1 MTCAL
6 DGCDR
11 EAGSP
16 VLIKCDGEDP
26 DLQVGVFKIAPC
38 FFNGFSTVS
47 TATFNQVVFDF
58 ILEQATLAGE
68 TLTTFDSLDGYCV
81 DDPVQSEANPT
92 PFPTFDA
99 ATKWTCDPSN
109 FGRRDGCH
117 CNCGAPDPDCALD
130 KFTVFNCGGGEVCND
145 NGLCVAEAAANGEN
159 EGDEVNNDNII
170 LIIGLVVLGV
180 AVVALFAYILIKKK
194 TDQPAAE
201 NKDLEKI

>member
-68 TLTTFDSLDGYCV
+68 SLRPLIHLMGTVLMIQFKVKRILHHFQLLMLLLNGHVIRLTLVEEMVVVVIVGHLI
-81 DDPVQSEANPT
+81 Q
-92 PFPTFDA
+92 
-99 ATKWTCDPSN
+99 
-109 FGRRDGCH
+109 
-117 CNCGAPDPDCALD
+117 
-130 KFTVFNCGGGEVCND
+130 TV
-145 NGLCVAEAAANGEN
+145 L
-159 EGDEVNNDNII
+159 
-170 LIIGLVVLGV
+170 
-180 AVVALFAYILIKKK
+180 
-194 TDQPAAE
+194 
-201 NKDLEKI
+201 